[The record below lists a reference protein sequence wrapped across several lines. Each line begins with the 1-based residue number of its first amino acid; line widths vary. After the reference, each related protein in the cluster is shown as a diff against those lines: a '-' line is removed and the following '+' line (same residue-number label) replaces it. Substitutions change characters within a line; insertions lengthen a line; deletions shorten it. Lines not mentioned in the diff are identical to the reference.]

1 MCHFSALR
9 SVAAQWRDAESRAL
23 LGADDGSLSL
33 WRLDSSECLARRRN
47 ALETLRKRGFSNVF
61 HMFFIC
67 FESFPCWPWPGS
79 CAAWAWSGPST
90 SIGCPHDVWPFV
102 RGAEAKERA
111 VSGAFDGCLKLWA
124 PNLSLKDNDEKHFI
138 FKQCHTHISIIC
150 IS

>member
-47 ALETLRKRGFSNVF
+47 ALKTLRKRGGHVFFSTWCVSLPTLDL
-61 HMFFIC
+61 FFNLC

-79 CAAWAWSGPST
+79 CAASAWSGPST
-90 SIGCPHDVWPFV
+90 SIGCPHDVWPFL

-124 PNLSLKDNDEKHFI
+124 PILSLKDNGEKHF
-138 FKQCHTHISIIC
+138 T
-150 IS
+150 